1 MHAPTVFRLD
11 ALTDRLHALPVR
23 RTRPSLPV
31 LDEAHPEAAIGSR
44 IDIGVREIEVD
55 AIRGTA
61 VGGETLR
68 GPDFKPVGDL
78 RTYAWHTRWQRLEK
92 AFDRNIVLPPVDVL
106 EVGGE
111 YCVVDGHNRVAMA
124 REQKVAYLDANVT
137 SVHWPGGPQSAWRAG
152 ELAGVFAVGAQQR
165 AAASREWRGSASGL
179 LADVTAWRIAT
190 AADCRACF

>member
-1 MHAPTVFRLD
+1 MHAPTAFRLA
-11 ALTDRLHALPVR
+11 ALTDRLRALPVR
-23 RTRPSLPV
+23 RSRPSLPV

-44 IDIGVREIEVD
+44 IGVREIEVD

-92 AFDRNIVLPPVDVL
+92 AFDRGIVLPPVDVL

-111 YCVVDGHNRVAMA
+111 YWVVDGHNRVAMA

-137 SVHWPGGPQSAWRAG
+137 SVHWPGGPESAWRAG
-152 ELAGVFAVGAQQR
+152 EFAGVFAVGALQR
-165 AAASREWRGSASGL
+165 AAASRESRGSASGVL
-179 LADVTAWRIAT
+179 TDVTAWRIAT
-190 AADCRACF
+190 AADCTACI